1 MSRRHPAGSPP
12 ARTLSCALPVLL
24 CIPLIL
30 AACTR
35 PDAPAVAAAASAPPA
50 LPAAGPQVLLAE
62 PRGADAA
69 WQRIDPATG
78 QATALGVSSAPVE
91 LWALD
96 DDRGEF
102 YFRSSQAVWRDSWR
116 SSDAPA
122 TQVAPLPPLAG
133 LLHAAWVD
141 ATDGG
146 LRVLEM
152 REPPPAE
159 ARRMHPEPPDARPY
173 LALVWAW
180 RDGAWV
186 QVAQRPT
193 AWGADGAV
201 GPAVADDLR
210 HERGRSARRVDES
223 AACATLCDHEA
234 AAPAGVASDTTED
247 WRVLPGSGGRV
258 RFGVALG
265 DTWQPVGPVT
275 LDDAGGA
282 ARMLWPADPAGLRL
296 HLDGHRLMVAP
307 TGLPAAASVIDLGTN
322 TQRSLPASLTPPVW
336 VE

>member
-1 MSRRHPAGSPP
+1 MSRRHPARPPPARPLSGALLALFCIPLFLASCSRPDTPAVTAAASSATASSPP
-12 ARTLSCALPVLL
+12 AA
-24 CIPLIL
+24 
-30 AACTR
+30 
-35 PDAPAVAAAASAPPA
+35 
-50 LPAAGPQVLLAE
+50 QVLLAE

-78 QATALGVSSAPVE
+78 QATALGTSPAPVE

-102 YFRSSQAVWRDSWR
+102 YFRSGPAVWRDSWR
-116 SSDAPA
+116 SPDAAA
-122 TQVAPLPPLAG
+122 TRVAALPPLSG
-133 LLHAAWVD
+133 LLHAAWID
-141 ATDGG
+141 AADGG

-152 REPPPAE
+152 REPEPAE
-159 ARRMHPEPPDARPY
+159 ARRMRPEPPDARPY

-180 RDGAWV
+180 RDGSWV
-186 QVAQRPT
+186 QVARRPT
-193 AWGADGAV
+193 SWGADGAV

-210 HERGRSARRVDES
+210 HERGRSARRVDDS
-223 AACATLCDHEA
+223 AACAMLCEDEA

-265 DTWQPVGPVT
+265 DAWQPVGPVT
-275 LDDAGGA
+275 LDDGGGP

-307 TGLPAAASVIDLGTN
+307 TGLPAAASVVDLGTN

>member
-1 MSRRHPAGSPP
+1 MSRRHPAGLPP
-12 ARTLSCALPVLL
+12 ARPLCRALLVLS

-30 AACTR
+30 AACSR
-35 PDAPAVAAAASAPPA
+35 PDTPVVAATGSRTPAPSPS
-50 LPAAGPQVLLAE
+50 GPQVLIAE
-62 PRGADAA
+62 PRGAEAA
-69 WQRIDPATG
+69 WQRVDPVTG
-78 QATALGVSSAPVE
+78 QATALGVSSTPVE

-102 YFRSSQAVWRDSWR
+102 YFRSGQAVWRDSWR
-116 SSDAPA
+116 SSDATA
-122 TQVAPLPPLAG
+122 TRVAALPPLTG

-141 ATDGG
+141 ANDGG

-159 ARRMHPEPPDARPY
+159 AQRMHPEPPDARPY

-193 AWGADGAV
+193 AWGADGAI

-210 HERGRSARRVDES
+210 HERGRSARRADQS
-223 AACATLCDHEA
+223 AACEALCEDEA
-234 AAPAGVASDTTED
+234 AAPMGVASDTTED
-247 WRVLPGSGGRV
+247 WRVLPGSGERV

-275 LDDAGGA
+275 LDDGGGQ

-307 TGLPAAASVIDLGTN
+307 TGLPAAAAVIDLDTS
-322 TQRSLPASLTPPVW
+322 TQRLLPTSLTPPVW